1 MDLWTDM
8 TKAIVVLHNFS
19 IKGQENHSDIIETA
33 YVGNISKVINL
44 GQVASNNYR
53 KNTKRIRDDYKKCF
67 SSGSGTASWQNAII
81 TRAD

>member
-1 MDLWTDM
+1 MNLWTDM

-33 YVGNISKVINL
+33 YVGNSSKMINL

-53 KNTKRIRDDYKKCF
+53 KNTKRIRK
-67 SSGSGTASWQNAII
+67 I
-81 TRAD
+81 TKSVSVLDLEQHPGKTT